1 LENFTP
7 IPSLLGGVLIGI
19 SASLLLIFD
28 GKVAGISGIL
38 GGLLKPVPGDTAWRG
53 SFVGGLLVG
62 GVLLQLFLS
71 DSFGES
77 QVSLGMVAAAGLLV
91 GYGTRLGNGCTSGHG
106 VCGNSRIS
114 PRSLAA
120 TITFILTGAI
130 TVYVSRHLLG
140 GGA

>member
-1 LENFTP
+1 MENFTP